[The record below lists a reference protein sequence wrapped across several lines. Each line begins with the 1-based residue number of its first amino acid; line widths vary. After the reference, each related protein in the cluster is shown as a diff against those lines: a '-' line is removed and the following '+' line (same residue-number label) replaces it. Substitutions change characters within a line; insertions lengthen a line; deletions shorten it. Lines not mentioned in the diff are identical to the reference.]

1 MNRRQKEMIQ
11 ISLNEEEDVLKR
23 LEKAYKE
30 ASENVAD
37 KIVQLSM
44 RTDLENVQS
53 IIYQQKYQSIILQQI
68 DGVLSE
74 LGTKQYNNIIEYLE
88 KSYENGFVGSLYD
101 LAGQDIPFVFPIDQN
116 QVVDALMLDSK
127 LSEGLYNTLG
137 ENIDDLKKRIR
148 SDLSRGIIEG
158 KNWNQ
163 ISKDIAGGM
172 INSPFRTALNNA
184 MRITRTEGH
193 RVQMTAQMDACE
205 KAKEKGADIVKQWDA
220 TLDGRTRESH
230 QAVDGEIR
238 ELDEPF
244 SNGLMYPSDPNGS
257 AGEVINCR
265 CALLQRAKWM
275 LDEDELKTL
284 QDRANFY
291 GLDKTENFDDFKQKY
306 LGINSDIQDI
316 VPDNIRYK
324 NTTSDELESLG
335 IAYNQVIPRTT
346 NLTNE
351 EIINVLGG
359 GDRTVGSCASVG
371 LAYIGQRNGLN
382 VLDFRDGESREWF
395 SSKINKILMWKE
407 LGVNSVT
414 FYQYK
419 GCVANGKQALKS
431 MVEGAEYY
439 LSVGRHASIVRLN
452 NGVCQYL
459 ELQSAWDNGWHDF
472 SKNLGDTLK
481 NRFGCGSLNGNA
493 VLVDID
499 ELKDNNEFMD
509 ILGYINT
516 SEANQRKGSSGY
528 AK

>member
-1 MNRRQKEMIQ
+1 MNRRQKELIQ

-37 KIVQLSM
+37 KIAQLSM

-74 LGTKQYNNIIEYLE
+74 LGTKQYDNIIEYLE

-127 LSEGLYNTLG
+127 LSEGLYNALG

-205 KAKEKGADIVKQWDA
+205 KAKEKGADVVKQWDA

-291 GLDKTENFDDFKQKY
+291 GLDKTENFEEFKDNYLKAVDFVNNVIY
-306 LGINSDIQDI
+306 NGNESDIRFFNWAIESGELTSFADFELFK
-316 VPDNIRYK
+316 NI
-324 NTTSDELESLG
+324 SDEIDAKLVGVETVNDLIVQGKSHHF
-335 IAYNQVIPRTT
+335 INR
-346 NLTNE
+346 
-351 EIINVLGG
+351 II
-359 GDRTVGSCASVG
+359 GSVE
-371 LAYIGQRNGLN
+371 QRRNGVSVDDAL
-382 VLDFRDGESREWF
+382 
-395 SSKINKILMWKE
+395 KILTEPDYVEKTKRDT
-407 LGVNSVT
+407 GVSLR
-414 FYQYK
+414 
-419 GCVANGKQALKS
+419 LKKT
-431 MVEGAEYY
+431 
-439 LSVGRHASIVRLN
+439 HI
-452 NGVCQYL
+452 
-459 ELQSAWDNGWHDF
+459 
-472 SKNLGDTLK
+472 
-481 NRFGCGSLNGNA
+481 GSLTINPETG
-493 VLVDID
+493 VLIQINP
-499 ELKDNNEFMD
+499 LK
-509 ILGYINT
+509 
-516 SEANQRKGSSGY
+516 
-528 AK
+528 